1 MVFGG
6 GFVLGSL
13 ILLFCAAVIC
23 ISFIVMDASLV
34 IERRD
39 LIHVASIQIVPLLA
53 GVLICYRKKRYH
65 TLFRVA
71 W

>member
-1 MVFGG
+1 
-6 GFVLGSL
+6 
-13 ILLFCAAVIC
+13 
-23 ISFIVMDASLV
+23 MDASLV